1 MDDETAI
8 PVFPCAS
15 PDETLEFYPE
25 TAVNA
30 PGRAGGR
37 GCPILGPRSG
47 RSPQRG
53 QRGVE
58 GQGGG

>member
-37 GCPILGPRSG
+37 GCPILGPRG
-47 RSPQRG
+47 DRLIGG

-58 GQGGG
+58 GQRGG